1 MRCTGT
7 PSTTQT
13 QRPAEPLPAWAEI
26 RLVITGDPRTKKNSM
41 QIVRSGK
48 GKPVPIQSAA
58 YIRYAEAA
66 AWQIR
71 AQAAKMDTRLMP
83 VTGPVNLRCVYFM
96 QTRRAVDLPNLLE
109 ATCDILQDARILAD
123 DNRDHVAAMDGSR
136 VMYDKQNPRVEILI
150 TPLGE
155 EYERW
160 KTEK

>member
-1 MRCTGT
+1 MRCTETQSIT
-7 PSTTQT
+7 PTQ
-13 QRPAEPLPAWAEI
+13 QLERAAPELPVL
-26 RLVITGDPRTKKNSM
+26 RLTINGDPRTKKNSM

-71 AQAAKMDTRLMP
+71 AQAAKLDTRLMP

-109 ATCDILQDARILAD
+109 ATCDILQDAHILVD
-123 DNRDHVAAMDGSR
+123 DDRDHVAAMDGSR

-160 KTEK
+160 KKEK